1 MSFKDKV
8 EGNELDLSLNELTE
22 VPVKLLV
29 RLNINF
35 AKFVHY
41 VFISGVYFLC

>member
-29 RLNINF
+29 CLNSDI
-35 AKFVHY
+35 ARRITV
-41 VFISGVYFLC
+41 LDLR